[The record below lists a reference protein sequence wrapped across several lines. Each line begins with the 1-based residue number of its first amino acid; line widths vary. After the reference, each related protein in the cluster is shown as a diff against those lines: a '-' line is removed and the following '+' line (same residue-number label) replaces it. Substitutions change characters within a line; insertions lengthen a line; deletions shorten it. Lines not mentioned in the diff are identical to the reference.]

1 MYDISC
7 SKISVED
14 PENTADGGNIF
25 ADLLKL
31 KYMKHIEVKPIRLL
45 IDTISMI

>member
-7 SKISVED
+7 SKISVD
-14 PENTADGGNIF
+14 SPENTADGGNIF

-31 KYMKHIEVKPIRLL
+31 KYMKHNEAKTIRFL
-45 IDTISMI
+45 IDTTNMI